1 MPKEVG
7 KMNIWVE
14 YWKNPNKQ
22 NSSHA
27 QMSENMSI
35 YKPDPKEIQRRF
47 FDKHEDAAA
56 FAKRKNDEGYYA
68 KVERDGAIYGR

>member
-1 MPKEVG
+1 MPREVG

-14 YWKNPNKQ
+14 FWQNPSTQ
-22 NSSHA
+22 SGSHA

-47 FDKHEDAAA
+47 FDKHEDAAD
-56 FAKRKNDEGYYA
+56 FAKRKNNEGFHA
-68 KVERDGAIYGR
+68 TVKRDGTGY

>member
-1 MPKEVG
+1 MEIQKAEVVG
-7 KMNIWVE
+7 SK
-14 YWKNPNKQ
+14 K
-22 NSSHA
+22 S
-27 QMSENMSI
+27 
-35 YKPDPKEIQRRF
+35 PKEIQRRF